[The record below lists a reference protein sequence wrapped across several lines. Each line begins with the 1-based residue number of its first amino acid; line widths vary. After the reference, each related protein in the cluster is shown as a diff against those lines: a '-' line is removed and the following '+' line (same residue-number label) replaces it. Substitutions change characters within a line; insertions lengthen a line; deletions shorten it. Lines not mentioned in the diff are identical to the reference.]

1 MMKNAMKSVLTAA
14 LVVMVPVVN
23 LGMTA
28 SEANAQRRPSGTLVQ
43 RPAQNEPVRRPRP
56 TEPVEVIIVEP
67 VTLEPADNNSGG
79 GLPADDP
86 WITHCLTEH
95 DAGEDIDDCLKDGG
109 L

>member
-1 MMKNAMKSVLTAA
+1 MKNAMKAAIATAF
-14 LVVMVPVVN
+14 VVMVPVVG
-23 LGMTA
+23 LGLTTG
-28 SEANAQRRPSGTLVQ
+28 EANAQLQ
-43 RPAQNEPVRRPRP
+43 RAPDTRLESPTRNEPVRRPSAEP
-56 TEPVEVIIVEP
+56 TDVLVVEP
-67 VTLEPADNNSGG
+67 VRLEPAGNSGG